1 LLQADLPDAPFAG
14 HFVLGDE
21 LGSGGMGVVF
31 AAKDTRIDRRV
42 ALKLVKDGIAL
53 DEARS
58 LGRLNHPN
66 IVTLYEAGESEGQ
79 QYLAMELVEGRSLRG
94 QRFAPREL
102 VGIALQ
108 LCSALAYA
116 HEHGVIHR
124 DIKPDNVLMEA
135 SGVVKLSDFGI
146 AKITDAKPSAATSS
160 PFISMITSY
169 RLRPSASSF

>member
-1 LLQADLPDAPFAG
+1 MNCARCGASVERAPCPRCLLQADLPDAPFAG

-102 VGIALQ
+102 VGDRAAAVLGARVCPRTRCHSSRHQAGQRAHGSERRGEAL
-108 LCSALAYA
+108 
-116 HEHGVIHR
+116 G
-124 DIKPDNVLMEA
+124 
-135 SGVVKLSDFGI
+135 
-146 AKITDAKPSAATSS
+146 
-160 PFISMITSY
+160 
-169 RLRPSASSF
+169 LRHCENH